1 MLCSNTVSQ
10 TQHFIVSKIIL
21 HDVATCFSPSGK
33 TNTKYVTDDNIKMK
47 EAITLRT
54 SFTSVMLLFS

>member
-1 MLCSNTVSQ
+1 VLCRNTVSQ

-21 HDVATCFSPSGK
+21 HEVATCFSPSGK
-33 TNTKYVTDDNIKMK
+33 TNTKYIKDGNIKMK

-54 SFTSVMLLFS
+54 SFTSIILLFS